1 MSQLSKGLTSLLSV
15 GDTIKCSNKTEAL
28 DIMYALEKEGY
39 YTDFLYEKDG
49 ITGIWIEI
57 IKTP

>member
-1 MSQLSKGLTSLLSV
+1 MNQLSV

-49 ITGIWIEI
+49 RTGIWIEI